1 MRKLLLLT
9 TLLTTPAFGADLNK
23 AVPLAPVYSSVSWQG
38 LYFSGYGLYGANI
51 TNTDISSGGIDLA
64 SLASSPHGFGLGGA
78 LGYYFQAGGLVWGP
92 RVDLAYANM
101 QGGSA
106 LTGGTLSV
114 SNATNYLGDADLIVG
129 LPLGDSRLL
138 AYLGAGFAF
147 GGAKPNLTTALTL
160 PQAASDTSTGWN
172 VLGGLAYQLSPN
184 WQVFIEGDYFQLGDK
199 SLTATTAGGTPI
211 ATSLTKYHIVEQK
224 FGLSYKF

>member
-51 TNTDISSGGIDLA
+51 TNTTITSDILGITGDLGSA
-64 SLASSPHGFGLGGA
+64 PHGFGLGGA

-101 QGGSA
+101 QGGS
-106 LTGGTLSV
+106 GGNLVSV

-184 WQVFIEGDYFQLGDK
+184 WQVFIEGDYYQLGDK